1 MSEADNTKLQSENTP
16 GEVRTKL
23 DIDVRMLELLVC
35 PLTHGRLHV
44 DIDKGELVSPKAK
57 LAYPVRGGIPI
68 MLASE
73 GREMAEEELVNYVR

>member
-1 MSEADNTKLQSENTP
+1 MSETTDTRLKSDGTP

-44 DIDKGELVSPKAK
+44 DPEKGELVSPKAK

-73 GREMAEEELVNYVR
+73 AREMSEDELVNYLK

>member
-1 MSEADNTKLQSENTP
+1 
-16 GEVRTKL
+16 
-23 DIDVRMLELLVC
+23 MLELLVC

-44 DIDKGELVSPKAK
+44 DLEKGELVSPRAK

-73 GREMAEEELVNYVR
+73 GREMMEDELVKYLK